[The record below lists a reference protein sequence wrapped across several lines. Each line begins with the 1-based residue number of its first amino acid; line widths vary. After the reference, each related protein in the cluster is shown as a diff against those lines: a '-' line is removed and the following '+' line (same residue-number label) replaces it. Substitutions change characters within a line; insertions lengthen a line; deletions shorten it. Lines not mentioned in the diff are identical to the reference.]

1 MPEPA
6 ALAQRK
12 ARTGMDLTQGP
23 IARTLLLFSL
33 PVLGTSVLQSINGS
47 INAIW
52 VGQLLGP
59 EALTAT
65 TNATLILL
73 LLLGLMFGTGMASTI
88 LVGQAVGAKDWLRA
102 KKVVGT
108 GATFFLA
115 TSLIIA
121 IAGYAFSEQ
130 LLQLMGTP
138 PEARAMAE
146 DYLRVVFLTMPFMC
160 FFAFMVMVQR
170 GAGDARTPFIFT
182 TVATLLDIVFNPLL
196 ISGIGPFPRM
206 GIAGS
211 ATSLLLSQA
220 IGMSA
225 MLAYIYWRK
234 ADLRLTR
241 AELHF
246 LKPDGDLLRAIAFKG
261 LPMGAQMLVISLSA
275 LVMMSMINAH
285 GLETAA
291 AYAVAVQI
299 WTYLQMPAMAIG
311 AAASSMA
318 AQNVGARKWDRVERS
333 AHAGVVINVLLTGS
347 LLAVIYLIDPLIA
360 GLFLPGQSSAVA
372 IAEHINS
379 IAGWS
384 FILFG
389 VTFVLFGVV
398 RSTGAVTPPLIILA
412 ISLFGVRIGFAEFLE
427 PMWGADA
434 IWWSFPVSM
443 SVSAGLAMAYYR
455 WGGWRKARMS
465 GAPAHPAR
473 EVEDVPNT
481 GLAVPSLGAEVA
493 EEVPEELAEE
503 ARPKPAV

>member
-1 MPEPA
+1 MTEQAAPA
-6 ALAQRK
+6 DRK
-12 ARTGMDLTQGP
+12 PHARMDLTQGP
-23 IARTLLLFSL
+23 IAQTMLMFSL

-73 LLLGLMFGTGMASTI
+73 LLLGVMFGTGMASTI
-88 LVGQAVGAKDWLRA
+88 LVGQAVGAKDLQRA

-121 IAGYAFSEQ
+121 IGGFAAAEQ
-130 LLQLMGTP
+130 LLSLMGTP

-146 DYLRVVFLTMPFMC
+146 DYLRVVFLSMPFMS

-170 GAGDARTPFIFT
+170 GAGDARTPFFFNT
-182 TVATLLDIVFNPLL
+182 LATLLDIILNPLL
-196 ISGIGPFPRM
+196 ITGYGPFPEM

-211 ATSLLLSQA
+211 GTSLLLSQA

-225 MLAYIYWRK
+225 MIAYLYLRK
-234 ADLRLTR
+234 ADLRLTGN
-241 AELHF
+241 ELRF
-246 LKPDGDLLRAIAFKG
+246 LKPDGALLSTIVGKG
-261 LPMGAQMLVISLSA
+261 LPMGAQMLVISSSA
-275 LVMMSMINAH
+275 LVMMSLINAQ

-291 AYAVAVQI
+291 AYGVAVQI

-311 AAASSMA
+311 MAASSMA
-318 AQNVGARKWDRVERS
+318 AQNIGAGKWDRVERS
-333 AHAGVVINVLLTGS
+333 ALSGVLINVALTGS
-347 LLAVIYLIDPLIA
+347 LLVLIYLIDPLIA
-360 GLFLPGQSSAVA
+360 GLFLPNQPAAVG
-372 IAEHINS
+372 IAEHINT

-384 FILFG
+384 FVLFG

-398 RSTGAVTPPLIILA
+398 RATGAVMPPLIILF
-412 ISLFGVRIGFAEFLE
+412 ISLFCVRIAFAELLE
-427 PMWGADA
+427 PVWGADA

-443 SVSAGLAMAYYR
+443 TVSMTLAIAYYR
-455 WGGWRKARMS
+455 WGGWRKAKMGPPVRVAIS
-465 GAPAHPAR
+465 L
-473 EVEDVPNT
+473 T
-481 GLAVPSLGAEVA
+481 G
-493 EEVPEELAEE
+493 
-503 ARPKPAV
+503 R